1 MAESVVTTPGFVREL
16 KSFAQQERDLIL
28 KAVNMLMINP
38 DGGGL
43 NPEYVKANRNYM
55 TFRATQGIRIVGCRT
70 KGCLQLVGVDR
81 HDNAYKRVAAG
92 SFATPSNIPEMAERL
107 SADALDPKRRAMPT
121 SGPLVHF
128 SDNEL
133 IAKFAIPEDW
143 VGAVRSVNDAES
155 LWSIGIANVLP
166 EDNFFALLT
175 IFPEVPVI
183 STGDKPI
190 FRFPDEALAKAF
202 ADGEIKEL
210 QFNLPA
216 ASWSIIES
224 TRRAP
229 ILVKGGPGSGKTLVA
244 LYRALHV
251 LEDRGL
257 GLEVAPRVLY
267 VTYTNQLRDDA
278 RNKVERLR
286 GKIPENLAIETY
298 DHFAVR
304 YGAKKDHRIEYD
316 VANLLP
322 YVLTA
327 AKGTS
332 MDTSFAQSEIV
343 SIIEARNVR
352 TLEEYQKLRRHGRG
366 AALGPKGRAT
376 IWGIYERYRNEL
388 EKNRLADIGI
398 ARMAACD
405 STKNVSTTEQFD
417 FVIVDEVQ
425 DLQASALK
433 MMVHLTRGKGTAK
446 HLMLVGDAG
455 QTIHSRGFSWAAVD
469 LSIGGGNVHSLGQSE
484 RSTQEILDFARALF
498 AAPAGALSQD
508 IEQLTSSKTG
518 ARPRIIDDLPAEDAL
533 YIRLVKDIQ
542 DRLDEGVSYT
552 KIAVI
557 AHSKSKLAAIA
568 KAFEGAGIPTVQQ
581 NQDNFYTKTA
591 VKLITAHSAKG
602 LEFSEV
608 YIPDANDGVYPYWTN
623 KEIVDADDHA
633 EKNVQDC
640 KLLYVAATRA
650 ADRLTIAYVIK
661 PSPILQNA
669 RKFAESIHF

>member
-1 MAESVVTTPGFVREL
+1 MSTPSFVKEL
-16 KSFAQQERDLIL
+16 KGFAQPERDLIL
-28 KAVNMLMINP
+28 KAVNMLMMSP

-55 TFRATQGIRIVGCRT
+55 TFRATRGIRIVGCRT

-81 HDNAYKRVAAG
+81 HDDAYKRAEAG
-92 SFATPSNIPEMAERL
+92 TFASPSDIPQIAERL
-107 SADALDPKRRAMPT
+107 SAGALDPKTHVIPT
-121 SGPLVHF
+121 SGPLAHF
-128 SDNEL
+128 SDHEL
-133 IAKFAIPEDW
+133 IAKFAIPEEW
-143 VGAVRSVNDAES
+143 VGAVRSVSDAES
-155 LWSIGIANVLP
+155 LWSIGIANAIL
-166 EDNFFALLT
+166 EDNFFALLAC
-175 IFPEVPVI
+175 FPEPPVI
-183 STGDKPI
+183 STGDKPVY
-190 FRFPDEALAKAF
+190 RFADEALAKAF
-202 ADGEIKEL
+202 ADGEIQEL

-257 GLEVAPRVLY
+257 GLGAAPRVLY

-286 GKIPENLAIETY
+286 GKIPDNLTIQTY
-298 DHFAVR
+298 DHFAVKH
-304 YGAKKDHRIEYD
+304 GAQGRRVEYD
-316 VANLLP
+316 VAKLIP
-322 YVLTA
+322 YVTTA
-327 AKGTS
+327 AMRTAI
-332 MDTSFAQSEIV
+332 DPSFAQSEIL

-366 AALGPKGRAT
+366 AALGQKGRAT
-376 IWGIYERYRNEL
+376 IWGIYERYRSEL
-388 EKNRLADIGI
+388 EKNGLADIGI
-398 ARMAACD
+398 ARMGACD
-405 STKNVSTTEQFD
+405 AAQNVSDAERFD

-433 MMVHLTRGKGTAK
+433 MMVHLTRGEAAAK

-455 QTIHSRGFSWAAVD
+455 QTIHSRGFSWAAVG
-469 LSIGGGNVHSLGQSE
+469 LSIGGGNVHSLGRSE

-498 AAPAGALSQD
+498 AAPAGALSAD
-508 IEQLTSSKTG
+508 IEHLTSSKAG
-518 ARPRIIDDLPAEDAL
+518 ARPRIIGDLPTEDAL
-533 YIRLVKDIQ
+533 YARLVNDIQ
-542 DRLDEGVSYT
+542 ERVAAGIPYE

-557 AHSKSKLAAIA
+557 AHSRNKLAAIE
-568 KAFEGAGIPTVQQ
+568 KAFEDAGIPTVQQ
-581 NQDNFYTKTA
+581 NRENFYTKTA

-623 KEIVDADDHA
+623 KKIDDAEDRA
-633 EKNVQDC
+633 EKDVQDC

-650 ADRLTIAYVIK
+650 ADRLTIAHVGA
-661 PSPILQNA
+661 PSPFLENA
-669 RKFAESIHF
+669 RAFAESIF